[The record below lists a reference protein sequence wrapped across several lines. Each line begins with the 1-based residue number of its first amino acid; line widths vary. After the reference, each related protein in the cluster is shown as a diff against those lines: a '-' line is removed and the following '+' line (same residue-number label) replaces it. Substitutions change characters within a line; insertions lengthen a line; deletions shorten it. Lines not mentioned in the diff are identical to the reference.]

1 MFKARLVIGMVLLCL
16 CARVYAADDVAPYE
30 EYEKKIKA
38 SQVVGPLKGDI
49 FGESVS
55 LYDRSV
61 SFHATDV
68 SVPGNNALPVSL
80 GREFKVMNR
89 RQEYVA
95 KGFGDWEIDTPRV
108 YGEFLAEKGWV
119 TTSSSPAA
127 RCSMPSRPDAAM
139 TVNGITYP
147 GTADDVW
154 HGYYLHVPGAGEQE
168 MLVDNQTKTP
178 RPTDGVSRP
187 WITKDG
193 WRLGCLASVSNYAG
207 EGFLAI
213 SPSGVKYYFDY
224 AAVITIKSYKLPM
237 ASVAAGFVYA
247 PRTRIALMV
256 SRIEDRFG
264 NWVTY
269 SYTGDKLSSIQS
281 SDGRAIALNYNGDL
295 ISSVQT
301 NGQTWTYGYELST
314 AYPTPQGAYRLKT
327 VTQPDG
333 SQWIYSIASGNML
346 PTREPPAGGGASSC
360 ASEPDPMNGAVSLQV
375 THPSG
380 AVGVFAFSYER
391 QYRNHTPIIRCAVPA
406 GQQPPVPYVP
416 GYFDNYV
423 LTSKTVTGPG
433 LAQQTWNYAA
443 DTPATKFYTSGQ
455 ATDPCP
461 TCVPSK
467 TVKVTN
473 PDGTATAY
481 EFGFMYGLNDGRLLS
496 TTALDASGNA
506 LSKTSNSYFADGD
519 VAAQPFPAEMGQS
532 LLGIPNP
539 LTNVLR
545 PLRIRTIVQDG
556 VSYTWTANGFDA
568 FARTLNVTRAS
579 PWHSRTDAT
588 EYYDDLGKWI
598 LGQSAKS
605 TNSDTGL
612 VESQTSFDGNA
623 MPAQRWS
630 FGKLRLSLSYNSDG
644 TLATVK
650 DGNANTTTLS
660 NWKRGVPQSIR
671 YADGTTESATV
682 NDSGSITSTTDEN
695 GYTTSYG
702 YDTMGRLSSI
712 AYPVND
718 TVSWNATTQAFEQVG
733 GSEYGLDAG
742 HWRQTV
748 ATGNA
753 RKLTYFD
760 ALWRP
765 VLTREFDAGNEAAT
779 QRFQKFAYDYDGRTT
794 FSSYPG
800 SSDTLSTGTWTEYD
814 ALGRTTSV
822 SQDSELGLLTTR
834 TEYLSGI
841 RTLVTNPR
849 GQQTTTG
856 FQVFDQ
862 PDYSKPVW
870 IMHPEGAVTEIPHDV
885 FGKTL
890 AIHRRNGDSSLAVTR
905 NYVYDDYQQLC
916 KTVEP
921 ETGATVMDY
930 DAAGNL
936 AWSASGQGYT
946 STSSCNRTDVAA
958 SAKVGR
964 SYDARNRLATL
975 AFPDGV
981 GNQSFVYTAD
991 GLPAQVTT
999 NNSNGGNA
1007 VVNAYAYNKRRLL
1020 LSESMTQLGSSALS
1034 LGYAYTANG
1043 HPAGV
1048 TYPSGLALNYAPNA
1062 LGQATQANGYALGV
1076 SYYPNGAIR
1085 QFTYGN
1091 GIVHTMAQNA
1101 RQLPARSSD
1110 SGVSNPL
1117 DLGYTYDANGNV
1129 GAITDYARGRQT
1141 RSMSYD
1147 GLDRLSTT
1155 QSAMFGGDNLARYS
1169 YNVLDDLTAVKV
1181 GGSRDYSY
1189 FYNANRQL
1197 LSVNNSSDNSAV
1209 IGLSYDAQGNLSNKN
1224 GVNYVFDKGNRLRE
1238 VTGVETY
1245 RYDAQGRR
1253 VLASSPSLGDI
1264 VSLYGQDGVLR
1275 YQRDERVGK
1284 ISEYVYL
1291 GGSLLAKVSNLP
1303 TLASPSVTVPGY
1315 SSSGSYTVQ
1324 WSIVA
1329 SANRYELQEQA
1340 NGGSWTAL
1348 YSGIATSQ
1356 AVSGK
1361 AAGSY
1366 AYRARACLGSYC
1378 GAWSASAAAVVQFAP
1393 SDAPSISVPA
1403 TGVVGNYT
1411 ISWGTVTGAATYS
1424 LEESA
1429 NGGSWNVS
1437 YSGSAQ
1443 TNAYSG
1449 KAAGSYAYRVRGCNP
1464 AGCGPY
1470 SGTGTVQA
1478 VYAPGSA
1485 PSLSAPAT
1493 NTTGS
1498 YTLSWSTVATT
1509 VSYNLEESSDG
1520 GSNWSGIASVGGTS
1534 AGVSGRGAGSYL
1546 YRIKACNAA
1555 GCGPYSGN
1563 ASTQVIF
1570 APSGAPS
1577 LSAPASAGVNGYT
1590 VTWSGVATASSYT
1603 LEESANGGGWTTTQ
1617 NASATSQ
1624 AFSGKGNGSYAYRA
1638 KACNVAGCGPY
1649 SNTQT
1654 TVVNTSPPATPSFN
1668 SGYRYL
1674 NTSPVRFE
1682 LDWTASA
1689 RATRYE
1695 VTGAVSYSGPN
1706 TNVTLNKTGSVNT
1719 VQVRA
1724 CNDNGCSAWSAAFTP
1739 TAEGG
1744 KGK

>member
-1 MFKARLVIGMVLLCL
+1 MVGIRLVIGMLLLCL
-16 CARVYAADDVAPYE
+16 GARAHASDDLGPYE

-49 FGESVS
+49 FGESIS
-55 LYDRSV
+55 LYNMSV
-61 SFHATDV
+61 SFYAADV
-68 SVPGNNALPVSL
+68 DVPGNNGLPVAV

-89 RQEYVA
+89 RSVYAA

-108 YGEFLAEKGWV
+108 YGEFRADIGWV
-119 TTSSSPAA
+119 IKGASPTA
-127 RCSMPSRPDAAM
+127 RCSIPAIPDAAM
-139 TVNGITYP
+139 TIGSVAYS
-147 GTADDVW
+147 AYDMW
-154 HGYYLHVPGAGEQE
+154 HGYYLHIPGAGEQE
-168 MLVDNQTKTP
+168 LLVDNQTKTP
-178 RPTDGVSRP
+178 RPTDGLARP

-193 WRLGCLASVSNYAG
+193 WRLGCLANTINYGG

-213 SPSGVKYYFDY
+213 SPAGVKYYFDY
-224 AAVITIKSYKLPM
+224 AIVTPIGGYEQAGTGNPAVRARVALA
-237 ASVAAGFVYA
+237 ASRV
-247 PRTRIALMV
+247 
-256 SRIEDRFG
+256 EDRFG

-295 ISSVQT
+295 ISSIQT
-301 NGQTWTYGYELST
+301 NGQTWTYGYEFST
-314 AYPTPQGAYRLKT
+314 AYPSAQGAYRLKT

-333 SQWIYSIASGNML
+333 SQWTYSIVSGNML
-346 PTREPPAGGGASSC
+346 PKREPPAGGGASSC
-360 ASEPDPMNGAVSLQV
+360 VYEPDLMDGAVSLQV

-380 AVGVFAFSYER
+380 AVGMFAFDYRR
-391 QYRNHTPIIRCAVPA
+391 QYRSHTPIIRCALPT
-406 GQQPPVPYVP
+406 GQQPPNPYVP
-416 GYFDNYV
+416 NYSDNYV
-423 LTSKTVTGPG
+423 LTSKIVTGPG
-433 LAQQTWNYAA
+433 LAQQVWHYLPGEGVTQ
-443 DTPATKFYTSGQ
+443 FYKTGK

-461 TCVPSK
+461 TCTPSK
-467 TVKVTN
+467 TAKVTN

-481 EFGFMYGLNDGRLLS
+481 EFGIMYGLNDGRLLS
-496 TTALDASGNA
+496 TTALDANGNT
-506 LSKTSNSYFADGD
+506 LSKTSNTYFADAD
-519 VAAQPFPAEMGQS
+519 VDAQPFPAEMGQS

-545 PLRIRTIVQDG
+545 PLRSKVVQQNG
-556 VSYTWTANGFDA
+556 VSHTWTANGFDA
-568 FARTLNVTRAS
+568 FARTLSVTRAS

-598 LGQSAKS
+598 VGQSAKS
-605 TNSDTGL
+605 TNTNTGL
-612 VESQTSFDGNA
+612 VESQTSYDTNA
-623 MPAQRWS
+623 MPSQRWS
-630 FGKLRLSLSYNSDG
+630 FGKLRLTLGYNSDG

-650 DGNANTTTLS
+650 DGNNNTTTVS
-660 NWKRGVPQSIR
+660 NWKRGVPQSIH
-671 YADGTTESATV
+671 YADGNTESATV
-682 NDSGSITSTTDEN
+682 NDSGWITSTTDEN
-695 GYTTSYG
+695 GYTTTYG
-702 YDTMGRLSSI
+702 YDAMGRMASI
-712 AYPVND
+712 AYPAND
-718 TVSWNATTQAFEQVG
+718 SVAWNTTTQAFEQVN

-748 ATGNA
+748 ATGNG

-765 VLTREFDAGNEAAT
+765 VLSREFDAGNEAGT
-779 QRFQKFAYDYDGRTT
+779 QRFQRFAYDYDGRTT

-800 SSDTLSTGTWTEYD
+800 TSDSLSTGTWNEYD
-814 ALGRTTSV
+814 ALGRATSV

-834 TEYLSGI
+834 TEYLPNGQT
-841 RTLVTNPR
+841 RVTNPR
-849 GQQTTTG
+849 GQQTVSG
-856 FQVFDQ
+856 FQIFDQ
-862 PDYSKPVW
+862 PDYAKPVW
-870 IMHPEGAVTEIPHDV
+870 IMHPEGANTDITLDV
-885 FGKTL
+885 FGKPTS
-890 AIHRRNGDSSLAVTR
+890 IRRRNADSSLSVTR
-905 NYVYDDYQQLC
+905 SYVYDGYQQLC
-916 KTVEP
+916 KTIEP

-936 AWSASGQGYT
+936 VWSASGQGYT
-946 STSSCNRTDVAA
+946 STSACNSADVAA
-958 SAKVGR
+958 GAKVGR
-964 SYDARNRLATL
+964 GYDARNRLATL

-999 NNSNGGNA
+999 NNSNGGDA
-1007 VVNAYAYNKRRLL
+1007 VVNAYTYNKRRLL
-1020 LSESMTQLGSSALS
+1020 QSESMIQPGSSALGLS
-1034 LGYAYTANG
+1034 YAYTVNG
-1043 HPAGV
+1043 HPAGG

-1062 LGQATQANGYALGV
+1062 LGQPTQANGYAMGV
-1076 SYYPNGAIR
+1076 GYYPNGAIK

-1110 SGVSNPL
+1110 SGASNPL
-1117 DLGYTYDANGNV
+1117 DLGYAYDANGNV
-1129 GAITDYARGRQT
+1129 GGITDYAHGRQT

-1147 GLDRLSTT
+1147 GSDRLSTT
-1155 QSAMFGGDNLARYS
+1155 QSVMFGGDNLARYS

-1197 LSVNNSSDNSAV
+1197 LSVNNSSDSSAV

-1224 GVNYVFDKGNRLRE
+1224 GIHYLFDKGNRLRE

-1253 VLASSPSLGDI
+1253 VLANSPSLGNI

-1284 ISEYVYL
+1284 ITEYVYL

-1324 WSIVA
+1324 WSAVA

-1340 NGGSWTAL
+1340 NGGSWAAL
-1348 YSGIATSQ
+1348 YSGTASSQ
-1356 AVSGK
+1356 AISGK

-1366 AYRARACLGSYC
+1366 GYRARACLGSYC
-1378 GAWSASAAAVVQFAP
+1378 GAWSAIGTAVVQFAP
-1393 SDAPSISVPA
+1393 SDAPSISVPG

-1411 ISWGTVTGAATYS
+1411 ISWGTVTGAATYA
-1424 LEESA
+1424 LEECA
-1429 NGGSWNVS
+1429 NGGAWSVS

-1443 TNAYSG
+1443 SNVYSG
-1449 KAAGSYAYRVRGCNP
+1449 KAAGSYAYRLRGCNP

-1470 SGTGTVQA
+1470 SGTGTVLA
-1478 VYAPGSA
+1478 VYAPAAA

-1498 YTLSWSTVATT
+1498 YTLSWSTVAST
-1509 VSYNLEESSDG
+1509 VSYNLEESANG
-1520 GSNWSGIASVGGTS
+1520 GAWTGIASVPGTS
-1534 AGVSGRGAGSYL
+1534 AGVGGRGAGTYL

-1563 ASTQVIF
+1563 VSTQVIF

-1577 LSAPASAGVNGYT
+1577 LSTPASAGVNGYT
-1590 VTWSGVATASSYT
+1590 VSWSGVASASSYV
-1603 LEESANGGGWTTTQ
+1603 LEESANSGGWTATQ

-1624 AFSGKGNGSYAYRA
+1624 AFTGKGNGSYAYRA
-1638 KACNVAGCGPY
+1638 KACNIAGCGPY
-1649 SNTQT
+1649 SNTQA
-1654 TVVNTSPPATPSFN
+1654 TVVDTSPPATPSFN
-1668 SGYRYL
+1668 TGYRYI
-1674 NTSPVRFE
+1674 NTSPATFE
-1682 LDWTASA
+1682 LDWTPRA

-1695 VTGAVSYSGPN
+1695 ISGAVSYSGPN
-1706 TNVTLNKTGSVNT
+1706 TFVTLSKTGSVNT

-1724 CNDNGCSAWSAAFTP
+1724 CNENGCSAWSAVFTP
-1739 TAEGG
+1739 TLEGRG
-1744 KGK
+1744 

>member
-1 MFKARLVIGMVLLCL
+1 MVGIRLVIGMALLCL
-16 CARVYAADDVAPYE
+16 GARAYAANEVAPYE

-38 SQVVGPLKGDI
+38 AQVVGPLKGDI
-49 FGESVS
+49 FGENIS
-55 LYDRSV
+55 LYDLSV
-61 SFHATDV
+61 GFRATDV
-68 SVPGNNALPVSL
+68 DLPGNNALSVAV
-80 GREFKVMNR
+80 GRQFKVMNR

-95 KGFGDWEIDTPRV
+95 KGFGDWEIDVPRV
-108 YGEFLAEKGWV
+108 YGEFLTERGWV
-119 TTSSSPAA
+119 TTSASPTA
-127 RCSMPSRPDAAM
+127 RCSVPSRPDAAV
-139 TVNGITYP
+139 TISGNTYP
-147 GTADDVW
+147 GTADDIW

-168 MLVDNQTKTP
+168 LLVDNQTKTP
-178 RPTDGVSRP
+178 RPTDGVARP
-187 WITKDG
+187 WITKEG
-193 WRLGCLASVSNYAG
+193 WRLGCLGSVSNYAG
-207 EGFLAI
+207 EGFVAV

-224 AAVITIKSYKLPM
+224 AVATPIKSYKQPYPG
-237 ASVAAGFVYA
+237 VANQFYYA
-247 PRTRIALMV
+247 ARARIALV
-256 SRIEDRFG
+256 ASRVEDRFG

-281 SDGRAIALNYNGDL
+281 SDGRAITLTYNGDL
-295 ISSVQT
+295 ISSIQA
-301 NGQTWTYGYELST
+301 NGQTWTYGYEFSQ
-314 AYPTPQGAYRLKT
+314 AYPIPQGAYRLKT

-333 SQWIYSIASGNML
+333 SQWTYSIVSGSMM
-346 PTREPPAGGGASSC
+346 PTREPPAGGGPFLC
-360 ASEPDPMNGAVSLQV
+360 VSEPDLMNGSVSLQV

-380 AVGVFAFSYER
+380 ATGLFAFDYQR
-391 QYRNHTPIIRCAVPA
+391 QYRNHTPIHPCDYA
-406 GQQPPVPYVP
+406 GQTPTPYVP
-416 GYFDNYV
+416 PYFDNFV
-423 LTSKTVTGPG
+423 LRSKTVTGPG
-433 LAQQTWNYAA
+433 VPQQVWNYGA
-443 DTPATKFYTSGQ
+443 DSPGTKYYTSGQ

-467 TVKVTN
+467 KVKVTN
-473 PDGTATAY
+473 PDGTATDY
-481 EFGFMYGLNDGRLLS
+481 EFGVMYGLNDGRLLS
-496 TTALDASGNA
+496 TSALDANGNT
-506 LSKTSNSYFADGD
+506 LSKTSNTYFADAD

-532 LLGIPNP
+532 LLSIPNP

-545 PLRIRTIVQDG
+545 PLRSKVVQQNG
-556 VSYTWTANGFDA
+556 VSHTWTANGFDA
-568 FARTLNVTRAS
+568 FARTLSVTRAS
-579 PWHSRTDAT
+579 PWHSRTDTT

-598 LGQSAKS
+598 VGQSAKS
-605 TNSDTGL
+605 TNTNTGL
-612 VESQTSFDGNA
+612 VESQTSYDANA
-623 MPAQRWS
+623 MPSQRWS
-630 FGKLRLSLSYNSDG
+630 FGKLRLTLGYNSDG

-650 DGNANTTTLS
+650 DGNNNTTTVS
-660 NWKRGVPQSIR
+660 NWKRGVPQSIH
-671 YADGTTESATV
+671 YADGNTESATV
-682 NDSGSITSTTDEN
+682 NDSGWITSTTDEN
-695 GYTTSYG
+695 GYTTTYG
-702 YDTMGRLSSI
+702 YDAMGRLASI
-712 AYPVND
+712 AYPAND
-718 TVSWNATTQAFEQVG
+718 SVAWNTTTQAFEQVN
-733 GSEYGLDAG
+733 GSEYGLGAG

-748 ATGNA
+748 ATGNG

-765 VLTREFDAGNEAAT
+765 VLSREFDAGNEAGT
-779 QRFQKFAYDYDGRTT
+779 QRFQKFAYDYDGRAT

-800 SSDTLSTGTWTEYD
+800 TSDSLSTGTWNEYD
-814 ALGRTTSV
+814 ALGRATSV

-834 TEYLSGI
+834 TEYLPNGQT
-841 RTLVTNPR
+841 RVTNPR
-849 GQQTTTG
+849 GQQTVSG
-856 FQVFDQ
+856 FQIFDQ
-862 PDYSKPVW
+862 PDYAKPVW
-870 IMHPEGAVTEIPHDV
+870 IMHPEGANTDITLDV
-885 FGKTL
+885 FGKPTS
-890 AIHRRNGDSSLAVTR
+890 IRRRNADSSLSVTR
-905 NYVYDDYQQLC
+905 SYVYDGYQQLC
-916 KTVEP
+916 KTIEP
-921 ETGATVMDY
+921 ETCATVMDY

-936 AWSASGQGYT
+936 AWSASGQSYT
-946 STSSCNRTDVAA
+946 STSACNSADVAA
-958 SAKVGR
+958 GAKVGR
-964 SYDARNRLATL
+964 GYDARNRLATL

-1007 VVNAYAYNKRRLL
+1007 VVNAYTYNKRRLL
-1020 LSESMTQLGSSALS
+1020 QSESMTQPGSSALS
-1034 LGYAYTANG
+1034 IGYAYTANG

-1048 TYPSGLALNYAPNA
+1048 TYPSGLSLNYAPNA
-1062 LGQATQANGYALGV
+1062 LGQATQANSYALGV
-1076 SYYPNGAIR
+1076 GYYPNGAIQ

-1110 SGVSNPL
+1110 SGASNPL

-1129 GAITDYARGRQT
+1129 GGITDYARGRQT

-1197 LSVNNSSDNSAV
+1197 LSVNNSSDSSAV

-1224 GVNYVFDKGNRLRE
+1224 GIHYLFDKGNRLRE
-1238 VTGVETY
+1238 VTGLETY

-1253 VLASSPSLGDI
+1253 VLANSPSLGNI

-1284 ISEYVYL
+1284 ITEYVYL

-1324 WSIVA
+1324 WSTVA

-1340 NGGSWTAL
+1340 NGGSWAAL
-1348 YSGIATSQ
+1348 YSGTASSQ
-1356 AVSGK
+1356 AISGK
-1361 AAGSY
+1361 PAGSY

-1378 GAWSASAAAVVQFAP
+1378 GAWSATGTAVVQFAP
-1393 SDAPSISVPA
+1393 SDAPSISVPG

-1411 ISWGTVTGAATYS
+1411 ISWGTVTGAASYS

-1429 NGGSWNVS
+1429 NGGSWGVS

-1443 TNAYSG
+1443 SNAYSG

-1478 VYAPGSA
+1478 VYAPAQA

-1509 VSYNLEESSDG
+1509 VSYNLEESANG
-1520 GSNWSGIASVGGTS
+1520 GAWTGIASVPGTS
-1534 AGVSGRGAGSYL
+1534 AGVGGRGAGTYL

-1563 ASTQVIF
+1563 VSTQVIF

-1577 LSAPASAGVNGYT
+1577 LSTPASAGVNGYT
-1590 VTWSGVATASSYT
+1590 VSWSGVASASSYI
-1603 LEESANGGGWTTTQ
+1603 LEESANGGGWTATQ
-1617 NASATSQ
+1617 NANATSQ
-1624 AFSGKGNGSYAYRA
+1624 AFTGKGNGSYSYRA
-1638 KACNVAGCGPY
+1638 KACNIAGCGPY

-1654 TVVNTSPPATPSFN
+1654 TVVDTSPPTTPSFN
-1668 SGYRYL
+1668 TGYRYI
-1674 NTSPVRFE
+1674 NTSPATFE

-1695 VTGAVSYSGPN
+1695 ISGAVSYSGPK
-1706 TNVTLNKTGSVNT
+1706 TFVTLSKTGSVNT

-1724 CNDNGCSAWSAAFTP
+1724 CNENGCSAWSAVFTP
-1739 TAEGG
+1739 TLEGRG
-1744 KGK
+1744 